1 MKAMKSKR
9 RGNEKE
15 KRTIKKIR
23 NYLEKRSG
31 RKEELRGRRGEKGK
45 KK

>member
-23 NYLEKRSG
+23 NYLEKRSEG
-31 RKEELRGRRGEKGK
+31 HYEGGK
-45 KK
+45 PAKKDIRL